1 MVRRALFLI
10 LILVIASVPCMKA
23 VAAGPPQRIVSLSPN
38 LTDIIYGLGDFDKVV
53 GVTIYSN
60 FPPKSKEL
68 PKVGGW
74 VNPNYEAIL
83 ELKPDLV
90 VMMKDQDTIFGDK
103 VRKLG
108 LKTLVTNSND
118 SVNDIFKTISQM
130 GEVLGKEAEAG
141 KIVADM
147 KNKLNSIK
155 ARTEGLPKKKVL
167 LVVGR
172 NPGTLEDIYVIGR
185 NNYINELIEIAGGVN
200 AVENK
205 RLSIKITKEAILT
218 LNPDVII
225 EINHEKVNREAEILR
240 TWSTLYES
248 RAIRNGQ
255 VYILPITVLLHPSQR
270 IVEGTT
276 ELAELL
282 HPELKDKYGNN
293 N

>member
-1 MVRRALFLI
+1 MVRRALFII

-23 VAAGPPQRIVSLSPN
+23 VAAGTPQRIVSLSPN

-53 GVTIYSN
+53 GVTIYSD
-60 FPPKSKEL
+60 FPPQSKDL

-108 LKTLVTNSND
+108 LKMLVTNSND
-118 SVNDIFKTISQM
+118 SVNDILKTISRM

-141 KIVADM
+141 KIVSDM
-147 KNKLNSIK
+147 ERKLNNIK

-185 NNYINELIEIAGGVN
+185 NNYINELIQIAGGVN
-200 AVENK
+200 AIENH
-205 RLSIKITKEAILT
+205 RLSIKITKEAILA
-218 LNPDVII
+218 LDPDVII

-248 RAIRNGQ
+248 RAVRNRH
-255 VYILPITVLLHPSQR
+255 VYILPSTVLLHPSQR